1 MSQHRHQADKF
12 TFGTSEFRP
21 PLVIDILHESIG
33 YKMKI
38 AIIGAGI
45 SGCTAYLQLKKHLPG
60 SPTITIYESH
70 DTSKDRKFDASKGS
84 QEEDATHSSTL
95 IVGGGLGIAPNG
107 LRVLKRLD
115 EDLLHDI
122 VRGGYVVP
130 HGNLKS
136 KHGRLLVRMDST
148 APGEGDEPPMYMIGC
163 SREWLWR
170 CLRARIPDGDIVTKR
185 VERVTAS
192 PDDRNTI
199 YFKDGSPAVEA
210 DLVIGAD
217 GIKSV
222 AKRALFPEAEEDPFP
237 PHYEGVCGIG
247 GFLPSSEVK
256 DLVEKGSMNFIFGG
270 NGFFGYFF
278 STSSSTAP
286 HRDSP
291 HHVSE
296 PGDLLAWWST
306 YSVDECPDTKT
317 LDMDDVLQQLHKRHE
332 HWGDP
337 VVQKVLKSA
346 RVKSMYPTW
355 TSPQLPTWERDGV
368 VLVGDAAHALPST
381 SGQGSSQAL
390 EDVESFTKFL
400 SYFLGKVEGNSVKE
414 CKEAVKLAA
423 KQYMDL
429 RRPRIQAILDNA
441 RKMQNKKRDM
451 GVIEEYLM
459 YSIMWIMGFFP
470 SLMNKFAKQVFS
482 YNIAEHVD
490 QVLAKM
496 DASRH

>member
-1 MSQHRHQADKF
+1 MIHQN
-12 TFGTSEFRP
+12 
-21 PLVIDILHESIG
+21 
-33 YKMKI
+33 MKI

-45 SGCTAYLQLKKHLPG
+45 SGCAAYLQLQKHLPG
-60 SPTITIYESH
+60 SHTVTIYESH
-70 DTSKDRKFDASKGS
+70 DTSKDRKFDASEGS

-95 IVGGGLGIAPNG
+95 IVGGGLGIGPNG
-107 LRVLKRLD
+107 LHVLKRLD
-115 EDLLHDI
+115 EDLLRDI

-136 KHGRLLVRMDST
+136 KHGRLLIRMENS
-148 APGEGDEPPMYMIGC
+148 APGVGDEPPMHMVGC

-185 VERVTAS
+185 VERVVAS
-192 PDDRNTI
+192 PDHRNTI
-199 YFKDGSPAVEA
+199 YFKDETPSVEA

-222 AKRALFPEAEEDPFP
+222 AKWALFPEAEEDPFP

-278 STSSSTAP
+278 STSSSTAA

-306 YSVDECPDTKT
+306 YSVDECPDPNM
-317 LDMDDVLQQLHKRHE
+317 LDMDDVLQQLQKRHE

-346 RVKSMYPTW
+346 RVKSIYPTW

-368 VLVGDAAHALPST
+368 VLVGDAAHALPSS

-390 EDVESFTKFL
+390 EDVESFAKLL
-400 SYFLGKVEGNSVKE
+400 SYFLGKVDDSDSSVRE

-429 RRPRIQAILDNA
+429 RRPRVQAILDDA
-441 RKMQNKKRDM
+441 RKRQSKKRDM

-470 SLMNKFAKQVFS
+470 SVMNSFAQQVFS
-482 YNIAEHVD
+482 YNVAEHVD
-490 QVLAKM
+490 QVIAEM

>member
-1 MSQHRHQADKF
+1 
-12 TFGTSEFRP
+12 
-21 PLVIDILHESIG
+21 
-33 YKMKI
+33 MKI

-60 SPTITIYESH
+60 SHTITIYESH

-95 IVGGGLGIAPNG
+95 IVGGGLGIGPNG
-107 LRVLKRLD
+107 LHVLKRLD
-115 EDLLHDI
+115 EDLLRDI
-122 VRGGYVVP
+122 VRGGYVAP

-136 KHGRLLVRMDST
+136 KHGRLLIRMDNS
-148 APGEGDEPPMYMIGC
+148 APGAGDEPPVHMVGC

-170 CLRARIPDGDIVTKR
+170 CLRERIPDGDIVTKR
-185 VERVTAS
+185 VERVVAS

-337 VVQKVLKSA
+337 VVRKVLKSA

-390 EDVESFTKFL
+390 EDVESFAKFL
-400 SYFLGKVEGNSVKE
+400 SYFLGKVDGNGVNE

-429 RRPRIQAILDNA
+429 RRPRIQAILADA
-441 RKMQNKKRDM
+441 RKKQNKKRDM

-459 YSIMWIMGFFP
+459 YSIMWIMGMYAIGFGD
-470 SLMNKFAKQVFS
+470 LA
-482 YNIAEHVD
+482 NIES
-490 QVLAKM
+490 K
-496 DASRH
+496 ASFRV

>member
-1 MSQHRHQADKF
+1 
-12 TFGTSEFRP
+12 
-21 PLVIDILHESIG
+21 
-33 YKMKI
+33 MKI

-45 SGCTAYLQLKKHLPG
+45 SGCAAYLQLQKHLPG
-60 SPTITIYESH
+60 SHTITIYESH

-95 IVGGGLGIAPNG
+95 IVGGGLGIGPNG
-107 LRVLKRLD
+107 LHVLKRLD
-115 EDLLHDI
+115 EDLLRDI

-136 KHGRLLVRMDST
+136 KHGRLLIRMDNS
-148 APGEGDEPPMYMIGC
+148 APGVGDEPPLHMVGC

-185 VERVTAS
+185 VERVVAS
-192 PDDRNTI
+192 PDHRNTI
-199 YFKDGSPAVEA
+199 YFKDESPSVEA

-278 STSSSTAP
+278 STSSSIAA

-306 YSVDECPDTKT
+306 YSVDECPDPNM
-317 LDMDDVLQQLHKRHE
+317 LDMDDVLQQLQKRHE

-346 RVKSMYPTW
+346 RVKSIYPTW

-368 VLVGDAAHALPST
+368 VLVGDAAHALPSS

-390 EDVESFTKFL
+390 EDVESFAKLL
-400 SYFLGKVEGNSVKE
+400 SYFLGKADDSDSSVRE

-429 RRPRIQAILDNA
+429 RRPRVQAILDDA
-441 RKMQNKKRDM
+441 RKRQSKKRDM

-470 SLMNKFAKQVFS
+470 SVMNSFAQQVFS
-482 YNIAEHVD
+482 YNVAEHVD
-490 QVLAKM
+490 QVIAEM